1 VAAIVTAARS
11 RQHVRVISAS
21 GAGTRADRGAATFW
35 VPDPEH
41 HLAGVRLRPDR
52 GIPGGMLDFRRSGD
66 GWKLVIGQPPV
77 TRMEYLVEL
86 RYPDGGSET
95 TTDPGNPRQA
105 VGAVGPKSVLEFPC
119 YTPPGWLAAPAEPGP
134 SRTFDVPVPALDGAI
149 PVRSWCPA
157 GIADD
162 EPLPL
167 LLVYDGPEYD
177 ALASLTR
184 YLSAGVTGA
193 WLPRLRAA
201 LLTPGPRDRW
211 YSANTRYTR
220 ALQRT
225 VIPTLTSQ
233 LATSLRIGMGAS
245 LGGLAMLHAHCRYP
259 DAFDALFLQS
269 GSFFSPRFDSHERGF
284 PYYRRIVRFVAD
296 AQAGGLPARRI
307 PVTLTCGE
315 LEENAHNNRLMTGA
329 LRAAGYPA
337 TLHEGPDLHNYTAWR
352 DAFDPYLTRLVQ
364 EVCG

>member
-1 VAAIVTAARS
+1 M
-11 RQHVRVISAS
+11 RVISAS
-21 GAGTRADRGAATFW
+21 GAGTKADGGAATFW

-41 HLAGVRLRPDR
+41 HLAGVRLHPDR
-52 GIPGGMLDFRRSGD
+52 GIPGSMLDFRRSGE
-66 GWKLVIGQPPV
+66 GWKLVISQPAV
-77 TRMEYLVEL
+77 SRMEYLVEF
-86 RYPDGGSET
+86 RYPGGGSET

-105 VGAVGPKSVLEFPC
+105 AGAFGPKSVLVFPS
-119 YTPPGWLAAPAEPGP
+119 YTPPGWLAAPAEPGR
-134 SRTFDVPVPALDGAI
+134 SHTFDVPVPTLGGAI
-149 PVRSWCPA
+149 PVRTWCPA

-167 LLVYDGPEYD
+167 LVVHDGPEYD
-177 ALASLTR
+177 SLASLTR
-184 YLSAGVTGA
+184 YLSAGVTGT

-201 LLTPGPRDRW
+201 LLAPGPRDRW
-211 YSANTRYTR
+211 YSASTRYAR
-220 ALQRT
+220 ALRRA

-259 DAFDALFLQS
+259 DMFGALFLQS

-296 AQAGGLPARRI
+296 TQAGGLPARRI

-315 LEENAHNNRLMTGA
+315 LEENAGNNRLMTGA

-337 TLHEGPDLHNYTAWR
+337 ALHEVPDLHNYTAWR
-352 DAFDPYLTRLVQ
+352 DAFDPYLTGLLH